1 MVTSITSAEN
11 QVVLDK
17 AGEWFNDVIIK
28 NHILNTKKLKK
39 AASFKLN
46 PLLNPYLSAFLT
58 GSVTPEGIARSLIY
72 ARILSTS
79 ITTSFGTNIQGFIT
93 DVLAHAYGALEAG
106 VDIVF
111 EDKVDGEKK
120 YAQLKLGPNTLNAD
134 DVDTIQGHF
143 RTLKNKSVT
152 NHVRLHSDSLIVGIM
167 YGTRRQL
174 SQHYLSLERDHFYPI
189 FVGKDFWRRLTG
201 DELFFEKLIQTI
213 SNNLSSVN
221 SVELIENTIQSLAMD
236 QEIIDLANLGI
247 DLK

>member
-1 MVTSITSAEN
+1 MTPVTSAEN
-11 QVVLDK
+11 QVVLNR

-28 NHILNTKKLKK
+28 NHILNTKKLKR
-39 AASFKLN
+39 AASFNLN

-58 GSVTPEGIARSLIY
+58 GSVTPEGIARSLVY
-72 ARILSTS
+72 ARVLSTS
-79 ITTSFGTNIQGFIT
+79 ITTSFGTNIQRFIT
-93 DVLAHAYGALEAG
+93 EVLVDAYGALETG

-111 EDKVDGEKK
+111 EDKVDGGKK
-120 YAQLKLGPNTLNAD
+120 YAQLKLGPNTINAD
-134 DVDTIQGHF
+134 DVDSINGHF
-143 RTLKNKSVT
+143 SSLKRVSIT

-174 SQHYLSLERDHFYPI
+174 SQHYLSLEKDHFYPI

-213 SNNLSSVN
+213 SKNLSSVN
-221 SVELIENTIQSLAMD
+221 SVELIENTIKSLAMD